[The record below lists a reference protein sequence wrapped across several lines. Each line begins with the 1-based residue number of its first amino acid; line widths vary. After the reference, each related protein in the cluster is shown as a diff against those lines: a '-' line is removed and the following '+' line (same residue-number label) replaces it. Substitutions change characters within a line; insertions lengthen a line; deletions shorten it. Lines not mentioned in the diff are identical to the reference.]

1 MRNAIAL
8 TMLLALA
15 TPAAAQVPKLGEVE
29 VKAYQQIPKTKTAVQ
44 LTQDTALGRHLRGL
58 VMERLARRGNDVGFS
73 GGNVMRMDVTYLD
86 LIGSSGGGSAFNDSS
101 VGGQPG
107 YAQLG
112 SNPRPE
118 LPGIKLERRD
128 SLQPKSSPTMRIG
141 LTLYSVDA
149 GKVLWA
155 ATVSCLT
162 NGNSAQRVGEI
173 MVEALFAEPDKTHIG
188 DAGCP
193 L

>member
-1 MRNAIAL
+1 M
-8 TMLLALA
+8 MLLAMA
-15 TPAAAQVPKLGEVE
+15 APAAAQVPKLGEVE
-29 VKAYQQIPKTKTAVQ
+29 IKAFQKIPKTKTAVQ

-58 VMERLARRGNDVGFS
+58 VMERIARRGNDVGFS

-86 LIGSSGGGSAFNDSS
+86 LLGGGSGGSGGDSM
-101 VGGQPG
+101 VGGQPA
-107 YAQLG
+107 YAQSG

-118 LPGIKLERRD
+118 MPGNKIEQRGMIT
-128 SLQPKSSPTMRIG
+128 PKPSPTMRIS

-149 GKVLWA
+149 GKVLWSG
-155 ATVSCLT
+155 TVSCAT

-173 MVEALFAEPDKTHIG
+173 MVEALFADPDKSHIA